1 VEELSL
7 GPGTKLHV
15 LAHDEQELVFEAH
28 YAGAGSP
35 PPAHLHPAQNERFEI
50 QSGAMTAIVAGEQR
64 RIAGGEVLEIPHG
77 TAHQMWNAEA
87 EPAVVIWRTRPA
99 GRTLDWFRELAAAL
113 RGEGREDPST
123 LLADYAD
130 VFQLVEQ

>member
-7 GPGTKLHV
+7 GPATKLRV
-15 LAHDEQELVFEAH
+15 LAHDEQELVFEAR
-28 YAGAGSP
+28 YAGEGSP
-35 PPAHLHPAQNERFEI
+35 PPAHLHPAQDERFEI

-64 RIAGGEVLEIPHG
+64 RIGHGEVLEIPHG
-77 TAHQMWNAEA
+77 TDQMWNAEP

-113 RGEGREDPST
+113 SGEGREDPST